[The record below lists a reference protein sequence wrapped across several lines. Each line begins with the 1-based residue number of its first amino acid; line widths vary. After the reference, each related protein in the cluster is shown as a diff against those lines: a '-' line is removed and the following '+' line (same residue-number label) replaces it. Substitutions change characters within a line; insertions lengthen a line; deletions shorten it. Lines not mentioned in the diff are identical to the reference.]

1 MTSGRWRAALRL
13 PQITRRRQGQ
23 RLGRARG
30 FRHDALRRPHT
41 DQRSQTGVDSLS
53 KELHH
58 ATGIGLRQRIALRV
72 RRMLGVMRMA
82 TPRTVRRVR
91 ASAKDMTDTVRVTR
105 AMRVVAIIRVMR
117 VTTGRHTRIRAV
129 RMAVQPRVQFR
140 RHRQQPEHQ
149 RQQRQAA
156 RDHAVAEGRTVGT
169 TGSTHGGHHG
179 NEHRFVNAR

>member
-1 MTSGRWRAALRL
+1 
-13 PQITRRRQGQ
+13 
-23 RLGRARG
+23 
-30 FRHDALRRPHT
+30 
-41 DQRSQTGVDSLS
+41 
-53 KELHH
+53 
-58 ATGIGLRQRIALRV
+58 
-72 RRMLGVMRMA
+72 MRMA

-91 ASAKDMTDTVRVTR
+91 ASTKDVTDTVRVPS

-117 VTTGRHTRIRAV
+117 VTTSRHARTRPV

-156 RDHAVAEGRTVGT
+156 RDHAVAEGRTVGA

-179 NEHRFVNAR
+179 HEHRFVNAC